1 MMYAKK
7 ENFENPF
14 FSECYE
20 LIKQQIDLNLEPI
33 DEARMDHAQGVDIS
47 THVGELKEEFNF
59 VTFTYRDLFKEFHD
73 PLHQSIFSS

>member
-1 MMYAKK
+1 MMYTKK
-7 ENFENPF
+7 ENLENPF

-47 THVGELKEEFNF
+47 THVRELKEEFNF
-59 VTFTYRDLFKEFHD
+59 VTFTYRDLFKEFHG